1 MSEYIERDK
10 ILGYM
15 DLVVIHARGVSGDDP
30 ISKKVTDIVAGMRD
44 IVAMAP
50 AADVAP
56 VVHGRWE
63 EWWPP
68 KHMIFTG
75 EEMLWRCSA
84 CDAKYSDKEN
94 MSYCPRCGARMD
106 GE

>member
-1 MSEYIERDK
+1 MGKHIV
-10 ILGYM
+10 
-15 DLVVIHARGVSGDDP
+15 LVKRVKYAGDVHARLLE
-30 ISKKVTDIVAGMRD
+30 AGWDMENATLFVEGIQD
-44 IVAMAP
+44 
-50 AADVAP
+50 ADVAP

-68 KHMIFTG
+68 KHMILTG

-84 CDAKYSDKEN
+84 CDAKFSDQENVKEC
-94 MSYCPRCGARMD
+94 MRYCPRCGARMD